1 MCTDPGVQSTILNQR
16 KMVNMKALWMTD
28 IEATHLQLGKDHSLD
43 EYSLVLTNVGSDVS
57 VMASLKSVMG
67 ELFVP
72 L

>member
-1 MCTDPGVQSTILNQR
+1 
-16 KMVNMKALWMTD
+16 MKALWMTD